1 MAAFLL
7 NARNIIRPSSRPLR
21 TKIGSLD
28 IWNHGFD
35 PYIIGID
42 FKNRHRIQLRLYRW
56 RFLMARVP
64 RNGGM
69 TLPNGR
75 PPPCLKLKSFRS
87 RAGITAKVA
96 AKACNL
102 SSANSFYRYEAVE
115 LMGTTAIPDHII
127 KAIMPLI
134 VGRGSPPVTD
144 TELLSIASAH
154 DLLNSTK
161 TRSLPM
167 STVAST
173 AAVGNNDALEAEN
186 MLLKKLYS
194 DAMSENKRLLNA
206 LSSSTW

>member
-1 MAAFLL
+1 M
-7 NARNIIRPSSRPLR
+7 
-21 TKIGSLD
+21 D

-42 FKNRHRIQLRLYRW
+42 FRIAIGFNYAYTAGDLW
-56 RFLMARVP
+56 REFQEWWNDVAQ
-64 RNGGM
+64 
-69 TLPNGR
+69 GR

-102 SSANSFYRYEAVE
+102 SSANSFYRYEAVR